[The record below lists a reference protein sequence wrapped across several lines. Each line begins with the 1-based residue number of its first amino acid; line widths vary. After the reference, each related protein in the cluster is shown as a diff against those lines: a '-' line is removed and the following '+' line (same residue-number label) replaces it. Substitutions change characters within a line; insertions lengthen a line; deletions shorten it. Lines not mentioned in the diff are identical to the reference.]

1 MTAAFASDQRLEN
14 GAEQLESLRRQM
26 ALLSE
31 KVSGG
36 PAVRATWCR
45 RDRCRCPGD
54 GGSAVG
60 CAVTAAEHGGIGDG
74 GRGNAAI
81 VGQPDIGLLA
91 AVEMGADLSRLAVI
105 PDPGTDPVE
114 VAAVLI
120 DGMDL
125 VVLGLGGR
133 RVTRARARAV
143 VARARQKAAPCWS
156 PTATGK
162 ACRRGLRPGS
172 AAMRS
177 PRPSGAC
184 PPGVGADQ
192 WGAAADQR
200 AWTVMASARVLAIWC
215 MDWPAVAAAAAA
227 GLSATAPV
235 AVTLANRVIACSA
248 TARAA
253 GVRRGLRRR
262 EAAARC
268 PQLFIATADADR
280 DARLFEGVIAA
291 VDDLVPRAELLR
303 PGLLVLPVRG
313 PARFSG
319 PSRWRPSG

>member
-1 MTAAFASDQRLEN
+1 MV
-14 GAEQLESLRRQM
+14 
-26 ALLSE
+26 LS
-31 KVSGG
+31 SSNHYDGRWLCC
-36 PAVRATWCR
+36 PR
-45 RDRCRCPGD
+45 RCPGAQPFGRPGA
-54 GGSAVG
+54 GGTGVVAPGTVG
-60 CAVTAAEHGGIGDG
+60 VLSGARSLLLSMVASVTAAG
-74 GRGNAAI
+74 GNAAI